1 MQIPAKLLDLFG
13 TAIDIL
19 CQHRLGAF
27 LPKVL
32 ARLSKRLGN
41 ASDRLGDELLAH
53 VQPRR
58 DLLRSLFHH
67 RSSLARTRTSTRC
80 TAARTRTSKPTCRFL
95 NLIDNLSSHVVRP
108 ISYRRH

>member
-58 DLLRSLFHH
+58 DLLRSLFRH
-67 RSSLARTRTSTRC
+67 RRTLASGC
-80 TAARTRTSKPTCRFL
+80 AATLTGTGKPTRRFL
-95 NLIDNLSSHVVRP
+95 DLVDNLTRHVVGT
-108 ISYRRH
+108 ISHRRR